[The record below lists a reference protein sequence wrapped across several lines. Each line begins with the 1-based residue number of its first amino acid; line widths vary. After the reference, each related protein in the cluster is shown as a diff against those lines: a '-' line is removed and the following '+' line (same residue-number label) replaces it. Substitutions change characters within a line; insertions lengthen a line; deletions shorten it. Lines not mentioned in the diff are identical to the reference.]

1 MSYKTNLVE
10 ELKDEIVELGKIEV
24 GSEKYKV
31 GADGVAKLASAITE
45 IEKLEN
51 QKAENEIKLQQTE
64 ADNELKLKQLE
75 DEKKDR
81 RVKNAIAIGTT
92 ILGTGVGVWAY
103 KSSMRYEVE
112 GVFPTTEGGKSIL
125 RNLLNKI
132 FNK

>member
-1 MSYKTNLVE
+1 MSYKHELVE

-24 GSEKYKV
+24 GTDKYKV
-31 GADGVAKLASAITE
+31 GADGVAKLANAVTE

-51 QKAENEIKLQQTE
+51 QKTETELRLQQMEAENELR
-64 ADNELKLKQLE
+64 LKQLE

-81 RVKNAIAIGTT
+81 RWKNAITIGTT

-112 GVFPTTEGGKSIL
+112 GVFPTTEGGRSVL

-132 FNK
+132 FK